1 MKKIQKGNEKLG
13 LKKKKIKKWVRRET
27 EGKRTFK
34 KDKGEEATN
43 HEEGSHIFINDG
55 WRARKEKG

>member
-1 MKKIQKGNEKLG
+1 MKKNTEREWKVRSQ
-13 LKKKKIKKWVRRET
+13 KKKIKKWVRRET